1 MKLID
6 ILKDLRA
13 KDAKALTEEL
23 VSLRKEQFNL
33 RMQAAN
39 KATHEKKRIRRLI
52 ARIKTILVEKGLH
65 V

>member
-1 MKLID
+1 MKLVET
-6 ILKDLRA
+6 LRG
-13 KDAKALTEEL
+13 KNVKELSEEL

-33 RMQAAN
+33 RMQAAT

-52 ARIKTILVEKGLH
+52 ARIKTILVEKGLR